1 MLIHHYDNKTGQ
13 YVGSQLA
20 DADPRSPN
28 RWLIP
33 AFATAVP
40 LPERPINTW
49 PFFDDGSW
57 QLRPDYRGQTLYR
70 TDTGEPAEII
80 APGVAPAEAGL
91 TVEPRPSTDHVWT
104 EGAWRLCPALVVKR
118 DRERAMAEFDAKME
132 TARAANAGKA
142 DAYAAGLLSAVEVAV
157 FKAWAAYQMDL
168 VRVVSAPT
176 FPENI
181 HWPDEPDVHTVT
193 ANVLAEQA
201 AADRLEKERA
211 AEAAAVEAA
220 RQAAEQVIPEAA
232 SEVTSEGTTE
242 APNDVA

>member
-49 PFFDDGSW
+49 PFFEDGCW

-80 APGVAPAEAGL
+80 APGVSPAEAGL

-104 EGAWRLCPALVVKR
+104 EGAWRLCPALVAKR
-118 DRERAMAEFDAKME
+118 DRERAMAEFNSKME
-132 TARAANAGKA
+132 AAKAANAGKA

-176 FPENI
+176 FPEDI
-181 HWPDEPDVHTVT
+181 HWPEEPDAKAVT
-193 ANVLAEQA
+193 AKVLAEQA
-201 AADRLEKERA
+201 AAEQLEKARA
-211 AEAAAVEAA
+211 AEAAAAEAA
-220 RQAAEQVIPEAA
+220 RQAAQEGIPEAA
-232 SEVTSEGTTE
+232 PDVTAEVATE
-242 APNDVA
+242 APNDAA